1 MTRCVNRRLERR
13 RGGSGRGH
21 LVVGLASVKVLGEV
35 VVDRGSKLL
44 LRVRILRLM
53 VDVMRVRQL
62 LVLVLVLLVVPDL
75 RLQLRTRSP
84 RLTR

>member
-1 MTRCVNRRLERR
+1 M
-13 RGGSGRGH
+13 
-21 LVVGLASVKVLGEV
+21 
-35 VVDRGSKLL
+35 L

>member
-1 MTRCVNRRLERR
+1 M
-13 RGGSGRGH
+13 
-21 LVVGLASVKVLGEV
+21 
-35 VVDRGSKLL
+35 L

-75 RLQLRTRSP
+75 RLLLRTQSP